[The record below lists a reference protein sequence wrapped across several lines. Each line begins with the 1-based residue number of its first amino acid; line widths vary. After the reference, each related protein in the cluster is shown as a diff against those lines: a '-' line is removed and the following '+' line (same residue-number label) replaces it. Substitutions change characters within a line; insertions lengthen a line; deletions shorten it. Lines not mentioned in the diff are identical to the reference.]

1 MSNPYVF
8 IVGCPRSGTTLLR
21 HILSA
26 HSQLVITSEQLWI
39 PAWYEKRV
47 GLTPDGMVT
56 PDLIH
61 ELLTNHKYAR
71 KFSKF
76 RLGSE
81 KLESLIGGERPVP
94 YSSFVTSI
102 FDMYGK
108 AQGKK
113 LVGNKSPDLVRR
125 LGTLHELW
133 PRTRFIHLIRDGRD
147 VTLSLMNWP
156 KIVNKKPGTFTTWEE
171 DPVSTAA
178 LWWELN
184 VRRGRDSRQHLGP
197 DLYKEVRY
205 ESLVT
210 DTERECKSLC
220 RFLDLEYE
228 GTMLHWNEQGEPNKE
243 LGSLRKDASGKN
255 MPTTP
260 GLRNWRIQMPP
271 EDVERF
277 EATAG
282 ALLDTLGYPRAFPD
296 PAPDVLRHSSQ
307 IRKLLATVP
316 EDIRPY
322 QN

>member
-39 PAWYEKRV
+39 PVWYEKRV

-56 PDLIH
+56 SDLIP
-61 ELLTNHKYAR
+61 ELLTNPKYAR

-76 RLGSE
+76 RLGPE
-81 KLESLIGGERPVP
+81 QLNSLIGGERPVP

-102 FDMYGK
+102 FDMYGE

-125 LGTLHELW
+125 MGTLHELW
-133 PRTRFIHLIRDGRD
+133 PQTRFIHLIRDGRD
-147 VTLSLMNWP
+147 VALSLMSWP
-156 KIVNKKPGTFTTWEE
+156 KIVSKKPGTFTTWEE

-184 VRRGRDSRQHLGP
+184 VRRGRDSGQPMGP

-210 DTERECKSLC
+210 DTERESKSLC

-228 GTMLHWNEQGEPNKE
+228 EMMLRWNEQGEPNKE
-243 LGSLRKDASGKN
+243 VGSLRKNASGKN

-260 GLRNWRIQMPP
+260 GLRSWRTQMPP

-282 ALLDTLGYPRAFPD
+282 ALLDTLGYPRAFPH
-296 PAPDVLRHSSQ
+296 PEPEVLRHTSQ
-307 IRKLLATVP
+307 VRKLLARVP

-322 QN
+322 PS